1 MRLTSKLQSIRR
13 QDGFTLT
20 ELMIVV
26 VIIAVLATVAVPA
39 FTSVMYRARSGEAYT
54 FLGTIKNRQEAYR
67 AEFGQYCAVSGAV
80 AFGMWTPRT
89 TPDESPEPWTMV
101 DANWSQLGARPD
113 GAVRCVYSTLA
124 GPPTTRPPGASGT
137 GYDGSDFW
145 FVSQARCD
153 LNGDGRPITYE
164 GYSAASNIWASEARG
179 WD

>member
-1 MRLTSKLQSIRR
+1 MRLQSRIRSIRH
-13 QDGFTLT
+13 QGGFTLT

-54 FLGTIKNRQEAYR
+54 FLGQIKNRQEAYR
-67 AEFGQYCAVSGAV
+67 AEFGQYCAVSGNSAW
-80 AFGMWTPRT
+80 GMWTPRT
-89 TPDESPEPWTMV
+89 TPDESPASWMA
-101 DANWSQLGARPD
+101 DNNWSQLGARPD

-153 LNGDGRPITYE
+153 LNGDGTPIIYE
-164 GYSAASNIWASEARG
+164 GYSAASNIWASRSRG